1 MTAAHRRLTLAAVCL
16 CAFAVNLDVTLVNVT
31 LPTLVRELD
40 ASTRELQWVVDAYTL
55 VFAAL
60 VLAAGSLGDR
70 FGRRGTLLVGLGV
83 YGVGNG
89 LGSLTSS
96 TEELIAT
103 RAIMGL
109 GAALIFPTTLSIITN
124 VFTERTERAK
134 AIGLWGAVTGL
145 AIALGPI
152 AGGAL
157 LESFSWQS
165 TFLAKVPVALVTIA
179 LVLWVVPTSKDP
191 EAPRLDLGGLVLST
205 AFVGTLVY
213 AIIEAPEAGWQSA
226 QTIGL
231 LAAAL
236 VLGAV
241 FVAFERRVAQPMLDV
256 RVFRN
261 LRFSAASVSITVAFF
276 ALAGFIFLI
285 TQYFQFLKG
294 YGPLETGLRI
304 LPVATSVAVG
314 SIVGT
319 QLAVRRGTKFVVGG
333 GLAMLAVAYAWT
345 STADAST
352 AYSTIVGQ
360 MLFLGTGMGLTSAPA
375 TESIMGAVSEAKAGI
390 GSAINDTARELGATL
405 GVAVI
410 GSVYASLYADAFAS
424 SATRAVPGEA
434 VEAARES
441 VGAALIATERLG
453 EAGAGEA
460 GTALFGLASQGFF
473 DGMQAGC
480 LVAAG
485 VCAAGAV
492 LCLLTLPAQPEP
504 DPADQ
509 TSIQS
514 PGAVIRTATPA
525 AAPASVSR

>member
-1 MTAAHRRLTLAAVCL
+1 MPAAHRHLTLAALCL

-40 ASTRELQWVVDAYTL
+40 ASTRELQWIVDAYTL

-70 FGRRGTLLVGLGV
+70 FGRRGTLLAGLAV
-83 YGVGNG
+83 YGIGNG
-89 LGSLTSS
+89 LGSLTDSS
-96 TEELIAT
+96 EALIAT
-103 RAIMGL
+103 RAIMGV

-124 VFTERTERAK
+124 VFTERGERAR

-165 TFLAKVPVALVTIA
+165 TFLAKVPVALVAIA
-179 LVLWVVPTSKDP
+179 LVLWVVPTSRDP
-191 EAPRLDLGGLVLST
+191 RAPRLDIGGLVLST
-205 AFVGTLVY
+205 AFIGTLVF
-213 AIIEAPEAGWQSA
+213 AIIEAPDAGWLST
-226 QTIGL
+226 QTVGL
-231 LAAAL
+231 LAIAFT
-236 VLGAV
+236 LGGI
-241 FVAFERRVAQPMLDV
+241 FIAFERRVTEPMLDV
-256 RVFRN
+256 RIFRN

-314 SIVGT
+314 SVVGT
-319 QLAVRRGTKFVVGG
+319 QVAVRRGTKLVVGG

-345 STADAST
+345 STADATT
-352 AYSTIVGQ
+352 AYTTIVWQ

-375 TESIMGAVSEAKAGI
+375 TESIMGAVSQAKAGI
-390 GSAINDTARELGATL
+390 GSAINDAARELGATL

-410 GSVYASLYADAFAS
+410 GSVYASLYADAFAA
-424 SATRAVPGEA
+424 SAARAIPGEA
-434 VEAARES
+434 VDAARES
-441 VGAALIATERLG
+441 VGAAIIATDRLG
-453 EAGAGEA
+453 AAGASDA
-460 GTALFGLASQGFF
+460 GGALFSLASQGFF

-492 LCLLTLPAQPEP
+492 LCLLTLPAQPDAEP
-504 DPADQ
+504 AEDGAPA
-509 TSIQS
+509 
-514 PGAVIRTATPA
+514 VA
-525 AAPASVSR
+525 AAAAVA

>member
-1 MTAAHRRLTLAAVCL
+1 MPATHRPLILAALCL
-16 CAFAVNLDVTLVNVT
+16 CAFAVNLDVTIVNIT
-31 LPTLVRELD
+31 LPTLVRDLD

-70 FGRRGTLLVGLGV
+70 FGRRGTLLAGLVV

-89 LGSLTSS
+89 LGALTESS
-96 TEELIAT
+96 GALIAT
-103 RAIMGL
+103 RALMGL

-124 VFTERTERAK
+124 VFTERTARAK

-152 AGGAL
+152 VGGAL
-157 LESFSWQS
+157 LETSTWQS
-165 TFLAKVPVALVTIA
+165 TFLLKVPVALVAIG
-179 LVLWVVPTSKDP
+179 LVLWVVPDSRDP
-191 EAPRLDLGGLVLST
+191 RAPRLDLGGLALST

-213 AIIEAPEAGWQSA
+213 AIIEAPEAGWRST
-226 QTIGL
+226 QTVGL
-231 LAAAL
+231 LALAL
-236 VLGAV
+236 LLGTV
-241 FVAFERRVAQPMLDV
+241 FVAFERRVTDPMLDV

-319 QLAVRRGTKFVVGG
+319 QLAVRRGTKLVVGG
-333 GLAMLAVAYAWT
+333 GLLSLAAAYGWT
-345 STADAST
+345 STASAST
-352 AYSTIVGQ
+352 DYSTIVGQ

-375 TESIMGAVSEAKAGI
+375 TESIMGAVSRAKAGV

-410 GSVYASLYADAFAS
+410 GSVFASLYADAFATQ
-424 SATRAVPGEA
+424 ATAALPGEA
-434 VEAARES
+434 VDTARES
-441 VGAALIATERLG
+441 VGAALAASEQLTA
-453 EAGAGEA
+453 AGAGDA
-460 GTALFGLASQGFF
+460 GAALFGFAAQGFF

-492 LCLLTLPAQPEP
+492 LCLLTLPAQPEETL
-504 DPADQ
+504 DEAE
-509 TSIQS
+509 
-514 PGAVIRTATPA
+514 TPA
-525 AAPASVSR
+525 EALPEPIPA